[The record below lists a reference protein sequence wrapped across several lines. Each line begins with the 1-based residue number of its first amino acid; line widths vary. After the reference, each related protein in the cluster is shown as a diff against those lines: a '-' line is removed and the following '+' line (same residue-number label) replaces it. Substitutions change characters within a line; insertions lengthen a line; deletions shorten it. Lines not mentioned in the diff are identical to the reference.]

1 MKLDPQVKVLLES
14 IEKSGALPFNAYS
27 AQEARAVYDKASE
40 AVRGVPPVPHKI
52 ETIEIPGSL
61 GPIPAWVYKPSEN
74 SDLPVLVYYHGGG
87 YTIGSLKSH
96 DCVCRGICVEAEC
109 IVVSVD
115 YRLAPENK
123 FPAAVEDAWD
133 AAVWV
138 AENANSLGG
147 NPNNIAIGGDSAGG
161 NLTAVVSLIAKE
173 SDGPQFIFQLL
184 IYPCADMSCGFESH
198 QKFGKGYRLTNELID
213 WFYDHYF
220 SEDDDRSH
228 WKASP
233 LNAPDLSDLPSA
245 FVVSAGF
252 DPLQDENK
260 AYAEKL
266 ERAGVKIKHSHY
278 ENMIHGF
285 LTMPGVLD
293 KAKEAISECAK
304 ELKLAFSKG

>member
-147 NPNNIAIGGDSAGG
+147 NPNNIAIGGDSAGA
-161 NLTAVVSLIAKE
+161 T
-173 SDGPQFIFQLL
+173 
-184 IYPCADMSCGFESH
+184 
-198 QKFGKGYRLTNELID
+198 
-213 WFYDHYF
+213 
-220 SEDDDRSH
+220 
-228 WKASP
+228 
-233 LNAPDLSDLPSA
+233 
-245 FVVSAGF
+245 
-252 DPLQDENK
+252 
-260 AYAEKL
+260 
-266 ERAGVKIKHSHY
+266 
-278 ENMIHGF
+278 
-285 LTMPGVLD
+285 
-293 KAKEAISECAK
+293 
-304 ELKLAFSKG
+304 

>member
-1 MKLDPQVKVLLES
+1 M
-14 IEKSGALPFNAYS
+14 
-27 AQEARAVYDKASE
+27 
-40 AVRGVPPVPHKI
+40 
-52 ETIEIPGSL
+52 
-61 GPIPAWVYKPSEN
+61 
-74 SDLPVLVYYHGGG
+74 
-87 YTIGSLKSH
+87 
-96 DCVCRGICVEAEC
+96 
-109 IVVSVD
+109 VSVD

-198 QKFGKGYRLTNELID
+198 QKFGKGYRLTNELND
-213 WFYDHYF
+213 WFNDHYI
-220 SEDDDRSH
+220 SKDDDRSH